1 MTKTY
6 GKNFLQEWNGKSFFL
21 EDQLTSAPDFEIYTD
36 AAGSVSYGGYFQ
48 GHWFNRVWTNEQ
60 QLDL

>member
-1 MTKTY
+1 M
-6 GKNFLQEWNGKSFFL
+6 GKIFAGMEWEIFFFGRPAYF
-21 EDQLTSAPDFEIYTD
+21 SPDFEIYTD

>member
-1 MTKTY
+1 M
-6 GKNFLQEWNGKSFFL
+6 GKIFAGMEWEIFFFL
-21 EDQLTSAPDFEIYTD
+21 EDQLTSAPYFEIYTD

>member
-1 MTKTY
+1 M
-6 GKNFLQEWNGKSFFL
+6 GKIFAGMEWEILFL

-48 GHWFNRVWTNEQ
+48 GHWFNRVWNNEQ

>member
-1 MTKTY
+1 M
-6 GKNFLQEWNGKSFFL
+6 GNLFFFL

-36 AAGSVSYGGYFQ
+36 AAESVSYGGYFQ

-60 QLDL
+60 HLDL

>member
-1 MTKTY
+1 M
-6 GKNFLQEWNGKSFFL
+6 GKIFAGMEWEIIFFL
-21 EDQLTSAPDFEIYTD
+21 EDQLTSALDFEIYTD